1 MRKSNYPL
9 ILITLFLHVSCNPAF
24 RSASVQYGNYRIRQ
38 ADNADAAINQLI
50 KPYSDSINKSM
61 NDVIGENATLL
72 EKKSKKSELGYFM
85 ADAFLYM
92 AKQKFSTNVDA
103 AFVNHGGI
111 RLNELTAGK
120 ITRGKIFELMPFD
133 NLLVLQK
140 VNGRI
145 LKQYLDTLALGD
157 AVNLSGI
164 SMTISDTKA
173 KNIMVGDR
181 PLDENKDYILANSDY
196 NINNSELLKSLPV
209 QNIGY
214 LQRDAIIDY
223 VIMFSRNGKK
233 ISVENNNRVV
243 YAE

>member
-1 MRKSNYPL
+1 MRKSNFLL
-9 ILITLFLHVSCNPAF
+9 ILFALFLHVSCNPSF
-24 RSASVQYGNYRIRQ
+24 RSASAQYSNYRIQ
-38 ADNADAAINQLI
+38 QSGNAHTAFYEMI

-61 NDVIGENATLL
+61 NDVLGENATLL
-72 EKKSKKSELGYFM
+72 EKKPKKSELGYFM

-92 AKQKFSTNVDA
+92 AKERFNSNVDV
-103 AFVNHGGI
+103 AFINHGGI
-111 RLNELTAGK
+111 RLNELTPGK
-120 ITRGKIFELMPFD
+120 VTRGKIFELMPFD

-140 VNGRI
+140 VNGKI
-145 LKQYLDTLALGD
+145 LKQYLDTLAQGD

-164 SMTISDTKA
+164 SMTISGRKS
-173 KNIMVGDR
+173 KNIMVGER
-181 PLDENKDYILANSDY
+181 PLDENTDYILANSDY
-196 NINNSELLKSLPV
+196 NINNSEILRSLPM

-223 VIMFSRNGKK
+223 VIMFSQNGKK

>member
-1 MRKSNYPL
+1 MRKSNFLP
-9 ILITLFLHVSCNPAF
+9 IFIALFLHVSCNPAF
-24 RSASVQYGNYRIRQ
+24 RSASVQYSNYRIQ
-38 ADNADAAINQLI
+38 QSGNPKTAISELL

-61 NDVIGENATLL
+61 NDEIGENANLL
-72 EKKSKKSELGYFM
+72 EKKAKKSGLGYFM

-92 AKQKFSTNVDA
+92 AKQKFNTSVDA
-103 AFVNHGGI
+103 AFINHGGI
-111 RLNELTAGK
+111 RLNELMPGK
-120 ITRGKIFELMPFD
+120 VTRGKIFELMPFD

-140 VNGRI
+140 VNGRV

-164 SMTISDTKA
+164 SMTISNTKA

-181 PLDENKDYILANSDY
+181 PLDETKDYVIANSDY
-196 NINNSELLKSLPV
+196 NINNSELLKLLPM

-223 VIMFSRNGKK
+223 VRMLSRNGKK
-233 ISVENNNRVV
+233 IIVENTNRIV